1 MSIHVMMTGEWII
14 VFSRTELGRVLMQET
29 EVFPD
34 IHLSKHSGKFISKA
48 IAVNSAFGES

>member
-1 MSIHVMMTGEWII
+1 MSIHVMRRGEWIT
-14 VFSRTELGRVLMQET
+14 VFSRTELGRVLMQEK

-48 IAVNSAFGES
+48 IYSS